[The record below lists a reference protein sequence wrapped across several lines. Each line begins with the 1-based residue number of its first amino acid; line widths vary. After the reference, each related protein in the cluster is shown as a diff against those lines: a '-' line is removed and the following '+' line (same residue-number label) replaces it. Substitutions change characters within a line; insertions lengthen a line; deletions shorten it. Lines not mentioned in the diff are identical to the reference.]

1 MVADERSQEEKLKG
15 FSPIAQLMESAFLMS
30 LIDTQKERYVIV
42 SAFIKMKIPENKE
55 IIVKRGEKSL
65 AKLLCKLSSDYI
77 MDDIGS

>member
-15 FSPIAQLMESAFLMS
+15 FSPIAQLESAFLMN

>member
-15 FSPIAQLMESAFLMS
+15 FSPIAQLMESSFLMS